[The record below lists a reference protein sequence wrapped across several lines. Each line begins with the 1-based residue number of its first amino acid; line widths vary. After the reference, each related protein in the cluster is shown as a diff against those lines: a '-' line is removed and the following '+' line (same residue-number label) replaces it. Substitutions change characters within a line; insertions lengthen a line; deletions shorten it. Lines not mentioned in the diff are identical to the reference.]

1 MILNRYELLKCQN
14 GPSCLETIEVSVKM
28 SANKIEFMSMI
39 HLFETL
45 CLVFFLIIIGRN
57 EVVAKVMFLHVSVIL
72 FTGGESPGREN
83 PPPPDRENPPP
94 RPGRPPG
101 PGRPPP
107 AGRTPRTRQT
117 PPNQAD
123 PPGPGRPPQDQAPSP
138 GKPDFRIRSTSGRYA
153 SYWNAFLFLLQ
164 NWEKKKF
171 NPICVVS
178 DEKNYP
184 SNNYTFH
191 IALQQVSSKAIINYT
206 M

>member
-45 CLVFFLIIIGRN
+45 CLVFFLIITGRN

-72 FTGGESPGREN
+72 FTGGGVSRQGE
-83 PPPPDRENPPP
+83 PPAPRQGEPPQ
-94 RPGRPPG
+94 

-107 AGRTPRTRQT
+107 DQADPPSRENPPDQAD

-123 PPGPGRPPQDQAPSP
+123 PPGPGRPPPDQAPSP
-138 GKPDFRIRSTSGRYA
+138 GKQTSEYGLRAAGTHPTRMHSCFFYRIG
-153 SYWNAFLFLLQ
+153 
-164 NWEKKKF
+164 KKRNSIPF
-171 NPICVVS
+171 
-178 DEKNYP
+178 
-184 SNNYTFH
+184 
-191 IALQQVSSKAIINYT
+191 AW
-206 M
+206 

>member
-72 FTGGESPGREN
+72 FTGGVSRQGEPPAPRQGE
-83 PPPPDRENPPP
+83 PPPDQ
-94 RPGRPPG
+94 GDPPG

-123 PPGPGRPPQDQAPSP
+123 PPGPGRPPQTRHPP
-138 GKPDFRIRSTSGRYA
+138 GKQTSEYGLRAAGTHPTGMHSCFFYRIG
-153 SYWNAFLFLLQ
+153 
-164 NWEKKKF
+164 KKRNSIPF
-171 NPICVVS
+171 
-178 DEKNYP
+178 
-184 SNNYTFH
+184 
-191 IALQQVSSKAIINYT
+191 AW
-206 M
+206 